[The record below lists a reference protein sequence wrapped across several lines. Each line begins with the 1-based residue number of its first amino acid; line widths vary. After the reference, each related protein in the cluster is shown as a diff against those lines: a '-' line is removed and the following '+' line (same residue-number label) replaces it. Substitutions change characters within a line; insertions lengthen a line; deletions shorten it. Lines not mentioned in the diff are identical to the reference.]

1 MTIKNEVLTIKKIKG
16 ETRSL
21 TDIEKVKCRNEMI
34 LEIFKTKK
42 RMMSEEATITN

>member
-1 MTIKNEVLTIKKIKG
+1 MTIKSDVLTIKKIKG
-16 ETRSL
+16 GTGSL

-42 RMMSEEATITN
+42 RMMSEEAAIVN